1 MRDIGCSF
9 ALDDFGTGYSSLNY
23 LNNLPISEIKIDRS
37 FVDKL
42 LNNKQSDTLVKAII
56 AIGSS
61 CQMKVVAEGVETL
74 AQHEKLK
81 EYHCDLLQGYYFD
94 KPLIITD
101 LIERYAD
108 KQILA
113 S

>member
-1 MRDIGCSF
+1 MIS
-9 ALDDFGTGYSSLNY
+9 LDDFCTGYSSLNY

-61 CQMKVVAEGVETL
+61 CHMKVVAEGVETL
-74 AQHEKLK
+74 EQHEKLK
-81 EYHCDLLQGYYFD
+81 EYSCDLLQGYYFD
-94 KPLIITD
+94 KPLNIDD
-101 LIERYAD
+101 LIARYAE
-108 KQILA
+108 KKEEI
-113 S
+113 SH

>member
-1 MRDIGCSF
+1 MCRLFLGSR
-9 ALDDFGTGYSSLNY
+9 
-23 LNNLPISEIKIDRS
+23 NNLPITEIKIDRS

-42 LNNKQSDTLVKAII
+42 LSNKQSDTLVKAII

-61 CQMKVVAEGVETL
+61 CHMKVVAEGVETIE
-74 AQHEKLK
+74 QHQKLK

-94 KPLIITD
+94 KPLMIDD
-101 LIERYAD
+101 LVDRYGE
-108 KQILA
+108 KKTLA